1 MPWKINGSILR
12 LMREVQRL
20 DLGIADVP
28 LQKDPEVVR
37 PSAWRESLCQV
48 PPVPSPDLPE
58 EEQKQA
64 RARHSLYMA
73 FAST

>member
-1 MPWKINGSILR
+1 M
-12 LMREVQRL
+12 

-37 PSAWRESLCQV
+37 PSAWRESRQV

-73 FAST
+73 LAAT